1 MQLQDVRFSKKDK
14 RALAASS
21 NDINR
26 IKVEG
31 QLTKYA
37 NATRGEIYI
46 EPNLENTSVVP
57 NLISTFNN
65 TTKVIEKNYIQ
76 INSVTQDNSS
86 LVPNNTFEEN
96 TTEITVSN
104 YDDIPLVV
112 VKLTD
117 TTFNADLDYTG
128 VVIANNKIYWLV
140 NTKKI
145 KVINQSNTNS
155 TKTITVNTYSSKNSN
170 YSKFAANSSGTP
182 KSEVLYIDSS
192 TGNTYSYING
202 VITNDASNFSSS
214 NKKELPT
221 LTLSDFPD
229 ANTDYIIAYDFAWD
243 VVGNLPKDIK
253 LIFDGGSIYFGNKN
267 IPKVP
272 MKNPKVITTIKRS
285 TTTAVINKLSPG
297 SVLTVG
303 SNGSNYITVDI
314 SNYIDIETDYIAMNG
329 TNFFGIN
336 LSNVFDRIKASFF
349 DDTSIQPLQ
358 IKIPNGKYCFTRP
371 FDMPN
376 RWSVDF
382 DWSTVYIY
390 PQTWE
395 GGSYV
400 ISIITRESKRTA
412 HYITKCNFYL
422 AGFSYGKTNGE
433 IDEEKIG
440 NLSGTQLTKAKE
452 LKTLFLGNIQNC
464 YMQDVYA
471 LYNDDYKMYFIF
483 QQWGDA
489 YISYNDAKDFFNV
502 NVNNCSDPDFYRT
515 VLILGDA
522 NVFTSSYALGGTAI
536 IGGRTN
542 LITGSLN
549 GKWLF
554 VNTMISYI
562 ANYHEI
568 GNIKC
573 AGAKVNF
580 INCQLEFDNRYTKN
594 EGNNKSAIEADTENV
609 YKVIDKI
616 AEETQTLSGVNY
628 VLPSRADIGLAY
640 SELTFTNCDFNSSLW
655 TLGSPNV
662 DSFLKTGQYTKV
674 FGLDDNCNY
683 SVSGMTGS
691 NSYTEY
697 PNYQGRVCPNDKL
710 PNNIFSTDLTNLSIT
725 STAARITYFK
735 YRVGS
740 SNSNYEATTSGAI
753 WGDNDTMDFKVFICF
768 DKNRRL
774 FYNQPITSGSH
785 IQLRDQGDTDS
796 TGEYYLLPG
805 VKVLCDNG
813 GKELP
818 ERIMGTLLVN
828 WHTSSGDQKVIFES
842 AKLKR
847 YGGLRLKN
855 QNINITEDKRK
866 TRILPK
872 NPNNKSTI
880 IEFSNICQK
889 YDENQQLTCLTSS
902 TCVGYKDNDYYNELD
917 NAYFNP
923 CLKIEKISDD
933 NLRAYLNE
941 LPTYGQWNEGDE
953 VVVKEVIY
961 KYYNESWNN
970 IYNPLDKRKFIYSDA
985 VENSIQLESGAV
997 NADLNTSSIRFIKP
1011 SENNITIPKINS
1023 NRVEIQVNL
1032 NNTNIQLTNAAWFYY
1047 YIKDGVLVRE
1057 PTIYTSGNIT
1067 NNKLVI
1073 TNAPSVITVDGID
1086 YTNIY
1091 LYASFI
1097 SADNVAISPDN
1108 YYVLFSQCAGLDPG
1122 ELQWRSVS
1130 TPYKVSSNTLI
1141 DDYLKVEGFEYY
1153 DTTLK
1158 KKVLWNGT
1166 DWVNVDGTPL
1176 TNS

>member
-26 IKVEG
+26 TKVAG

-37 NATRGEIYI
+37 NATRGQIYI
-46 EPNLENTSVVP
+46 EPNLENTFVVP
-57 NLISTFNN
+57 NLTSVFNN
-65 TTKVIEKNYIQ
+65 TTKTIDKNYIAVNDISQ
-76 INSVTQDNSS
+76 FDSS
-86 LVPNNTFEEN
+86 
-96 TTEITVSN
+96 
-104 YDDIPLVV
+104 
-112 VKLTD
+112 
-117 TTFNADLDYTG
+117 NAESGVLYVDYT
-128 VVIANNKIYWLV
+128 
-140 NTKKI
+140 
-145 KVINQSNTNS
+145 
-155 TKTITVNTYSSKNSN
+155 
-170 YSKFAANSSGTP
+170 
-182 KSEVLYIDSS
+182 
-192 TGNTYSYING
+192 TGIVYSYIDG
-202 VITNDASNFSSS
+202 SFTDDVSNFQSS

-221 LTLSDFPD
+221 LTISDFPD
-229 ANTDYIIAYDFAWD
+229 ANTDYIIAYDFVWN
-243 VVGNLPKDIK
+243 VTGNLPENIR
-253 LIFDGGSIYFGNKN
+253 LIFDGGSIYFGNSSF
-267 IPKVP
+267 PKIP

-285 TTTAVINKLSPG
+285 TTTAIINKLSPG
-297 SVLTVG
+297 SVLTAG
-303 SNGSNYITVDI
+303 SNGSNYITIDI
-314 SNYIDIETDYIAMNG
+314 SNYINIETDYIAMNG
-329 TNFFGIN
+329 ASYFGIN
-336 LSNVFDRIKASFF
+336 LNNVFDRIKASFF
-349 DDTSIQPLQ
+349 DDESIQSLQ
-358 IKIPNGKYCFTRP
+358 IKVPNGKYCFTRP
-371 FDMPN
+371 FDMPKM
-376 RWSVDF
+376 WSIDF
-382 DWSTVYIY
+382 DWSLVYIY

-400 ISIITRESKRTA
+400 ISILSRESKTLA
-412 HYITKCNFYL
+412 HNITKCRFYL
-422 AGFSYGKTNGE
+422 SGFFYGKTNGE
-433 IDEEKIG
+433 IDEQKIG
-440 NLSGTQLTKAKE
+440 TLSGTQLAKAKE

-464 YMQDVYA
+464 HMENISA
-471 LYNDDYKMYFIF
+471 LYDKGYKMHFIF
-483 QQWGDA
+483 QQWGNPTTA
-489 YISYNDAKDFFNV
+489 YNDAKYFSNISV
-502 NVNNCSDPDFYRT
+502 TGCSDPDFYRT
-515 VLILGDA
+515 VLILGDG
-522 NVFTSSYALGGTAI
+522 NVFESAYALGGTAI

-549 GKWLF
+549 GRWLF

-562 ANYHEI
+562 ANYHEV
-568 GNIKC
+568 GNIRC

-580 INCQLEFDNRYTKN
+580 IDCQLEFDNRSTEA
-594 EGNNKSAIEADTENV
+594 EGNVKSAIEADTEDV
-609 YKVIDKI
+609 YRVVDKI
-616 AEETQTLSGVNY
+616 AEEAQTLSGVSY
-628 VLPSRADIGLAY
+628 STPTRCIVGLAY
-640 SELTFTNCDFNSSLW
+640 SELTFTNCDFNSALW

-662 DSFLKTGQYTKV
+662 DSFLKVGQYTKI

-683 SVSGMTGS
+683 ALTGLDGSS
-691 NSYTEY
+691 NYTEY
-697 PNYQGRVCPNDKL
+697 PNYQGRICPNDKL

-725 STAARITYFK
+725 SATSRNTYFK

-740 SNSNYEATTSGAI
+740 TNSSYEATTSGAI
-753 WGDNDTMDFKVFICF
+753 WGDSDTMDFKVFICF

-785 IQLRDQGDTDS
+785 IQLRDQGDVDS
-796 TGEYYLLPG
+796 TGEYYLLPD
-805 VKVLCDNG
+805 VKVVCDNA

-847 YGGLRLKN
+847 YGGLKLKN
-855 QNINITEDKRK
+855 QKTGATEDQKK

-880 IEFSNICQK
+880 IKFSSICQK
-889 YDENQQLTCLTSS
+889 YDENNQLTCLTSADG
-902 TCVGYKDNDYYNELD
+902 VGYKNNNYYDEL
-917 NAYFNP
+917 NNSQFNT

-941 LPTYGQWNEGDE
+941 LPTYGQWTEGDE
-953 VVVKEVIY
+953 VVVKGVIY
-961 KYYNESWNN
+961 KYYDQSWNN
-970 IYNPLDKRKFIYSDA
+970 IYNPSDKRKFTYSDA

-997 NADLNTSSIRFIKP
+997 NADSSTNSIRFIK
-1011 SENNITIPKINS
+1011 SSGNNITIPKINS

-1032 NNTNIQLTNAAWFYY
+1032 NNTDVQLTSAAWFYY
-1047 YIKDGVLVRE
+1047 YIKDGVLTRYGTN
-1057 PTIYTSGNIT
+1057 PYSKQNIT

-1086 YTNIY
+1086 YNDIY
-1091 LYASFI
+1091 LYASFN
-1097 SADNVAISPDN
+1097 SAGSVAISPDN

-1122 ELQWRSVS
+1122 ELQWRGVS